1 MHMVL
6 CMHNLCKEN
15 IVKRTTVMLPL
26 DLKTQAESRAHKLGI
41 SLGEFIRVSL
51 RHELKARSKKQTDIL
66 FEPPAV
72 YNGEAPSD
80 ISEKHDDY
88 LYGEEK

>member
-1 MHMVL
+1 
-6 CMHNLCKEN
+6 
-15 IVKRTTVMLPL
+15 VKRTTVMLPL

-41 SLGEFIRVSL
+41 SLGEFIRESL
-51 RHELKARSKKQTDIL
+51 RHELKSTAKKQADVL

-72 YNGEAPSD
+72 YNGETPSD
-80 ISEKHDDY
+80 ISEKHDKY